1 MRYSYQAKNKGGELQ
16 VGYVEAPTKDMAVNI
31 LTSHDL
37 FVLSLESSE
46 KKSII
51 GQFSSYFAKVR
62 RKDMVIFTRQLAILL
77 EARLPLNTALKT
89 LHDQTSQPTLKEAVY
104 QISEDIDS
112 GLSFSQALE
121 RQNEIFSNFMIS
133 MVRTAEVTGNLN
145 DVMGFLA
152 DYVEK
157 EDILATKARSAMIYP
172 GIVVSLFI
180 AVAAILVVFVFP
192 QLAPVFEESG
202 VELPF
207 ITRALIGSGNFIISW
222 WPALIVALAVIIL
235 VVLDY
240 LKTHEGRAFLDEL
253 KIRLPIIKKVFMPVT
268 IARFSNAGM
277 MLLKGGVPLAQ
288 SIEIISQTL
297 DNVIYQDMLREV
309 ADSVR
314 QGTPLSEAL
323 SQYPYYF
330 PPLVSQMIVVGE
342 STGQLDKIFMRIAS
356 FYNREA
362 DNVIN
367 NIVDLIQP
375 LLMIGMGVM
384 VALLFAS
391 VLLPLYQLTATFG
404 SG

>member
-375 LLMIGMGVM
+375 LLMIGMGVL

-404 SG
+404 S

>member
-375 LLMIGMGVM
+375 LLMIGMGIL

-404 SG
+404 S